1 MSLRTLSG
9 NALASSISTVIGAL
23 LMFELYRVLI
33 RELGIE
39 QIGAWALLVSSSS
52 LIRLAECGMSGG
64 VTRFVARDLGA
75 GEPQQALAR
84 VIVAVL
90 FLFTS
95 VGLAALLSLAPIR
108 WILTATVHNQ
118 VLLEDVLMLL
128 PWTLAACWLTSL
140 VTALSAALDGNQRTD
155 LRAYAMLSG
164 SALQLVLVYL
174 WIPEQGLRALGP
186 IQLLFPLFQLVLL
199 LGFLLRIMPGVQQFD
214 RISARPQFIEMLRYG
229 WGIQVTAVGQ
239 LLFDPA
245 VRWLLSIFSGLAITG
260 YFELANKAVAQFRQ
274 IMVAAYQML
283 VPFLA
288 TRMGKSGASQD
299 LMQTAYRQTF
309 SFLLLTS
316 VPYFALLG
324 CALPYMLT
332 LWLGEYSETFVWI
345 GLICLSGWFVN
356 MLAVP
361 SFMLYVAVG
370 KFRWLIATQIT
381 IGGLNIVFG
390 LLGGTLFGGL
400 GVATGA
406 MLALA
411 LGSLVVVV
419 QFHREY
425 HVSINNVLPRCW
437 KLLFGV
443 SLAAVVFFAAR
454 ALHWHGA
461 GAIPMSLFFIYL
473 GTAAALF
480 VIVWCDPVRANLTA
494 RMFQRELP
502 DYQGAERKAT

>member
-1 MSLRTLSG
+1 MSLRKLSG
-9 NALASSISTVIGAL
+9 NALASSISTVIGAV

-33 RELGIE
+33 RELGVE
-39 QIGAWALLVSSSS
+39 QIGAWALLVTSSS

-64 VTRFVARDLGA
+64 VSRFVARDLGA

-84 VIVAVL
+84 VIVAVI

-108 WILTATVHNQ
+108 WVLTATVHNQ
-118 VLLEDVLMLL
+118 VLLEDVLTLL

-140 VTALSAALDGNQRTD
+140 VSALSAALDGNQRTD
-155 LRAYAMLSG
+155 MRAYAMLSG
-164 SALQLVLVYL
+164 SALQLLLVYL
-174 WIPEQGLRALGP
+174 WVPEQGLQALGP
-186 IQLLFPLFQLVLL
+186 IQLIFPLLQFVLL
-199 LGFLLRIMPGVQQFD
+199 LGFLLKIMPGIQHFNLD
-214 RISARPQFIEMLRYG
+214 CARQYFVEMLRYG
-229 WGIQVTAVGQ
+229 WGIQATAVGQ
-239 LLFDPA
+239 LLFEPA
-245 VRWLLSIFSGLAITG
+245 VRWLLSTFSGLAITG
-260 YFELANKAVAQFRQ
+260 YYELANKAVAQFRQ
-274 IMVAAYQML
+274 IMAAAYQML

-288 TRMGKSGASQD
+288 TRMGASGASHD
-299 LMQTAYRQTF
+299 LMQAAYRQTF
-309 SFLLLTS
+309 RFLLLTS

-361 SFMLYVAVG
+361 SFMLYVAAG
-370 KFRWLIATQIT
+370 QFRWLIATQVT
-381 IGGLNIVFG
+381 IGALNIVFG
-390 LLGGTLFGGL
+390 LLGGALFGGL
-400 GVATGA
+400 GVAAGA

-425 HVSINNVLPRCW
+425 GVILKNVLPDCW
-437 KLLFGV
+437 KLLF
-443 SLAAVVFFAAR
+443 SLSLISVVFFAVM
-454 ALHWHGA
+454 ALRWQGA
-461 GAIPMSLFFIYL
+461 GAISLPL
-473 GTAAALF
+473 GILFLATAAALF
-480 VIVWCDPVRANLTA
+480 WIVWCDPVRANITT

-502 DYQGAERKAT
+502 GYQGAGR